1 MPKML
6 KKLNPSEV
14 NYGLLYVS
22 ELRNLF
28 PEPSHP
34 VTIIDADGQRFD
46 SKMHS
51 FQPRIDGLTKLHRKH
66 NSQIGQAV
74 TIEVN
79 PSETATAHV
88 RFEDTPIASIE
99 SAPNPSDES
108 TEAEGLFITASL
120 ESMLEDFIANNLSA
134 LEPGLRLF
142 KDDDGIPGRQYP
154 TEVGTIDLLCLDGNN
169 NLVVIELKRGRE
181 SDKVVGQISRYI
193 GWVKA
198 KIAKNSQEV
207 RGIVVV
213 HKPTDKYPKD
223 DRLEYAI
230 LANPKTELRYYEI
243 SLNFFERGKKFS

>member
-1 MPKML
+1 MSKML

-34 VTIIDADGQRFD
+34 VTIIDADGQKFD

-66 NSQIGQAV
+66 NSEIGQTV
-74 TIEVN
+74 TIEVKPN
-79 PSETATAHV
+79 ETATAYV
-88 RFEDTPIASIE
+88 RFEDTSIESIE
-99 SAPNPSDES
+99 SAPIPSDES
-108 TEAEGLFITASL
+108 TEAESLFITASL

-142 KDDDGIPGRQYP
+142 KDEDGILGRQYP
-154 TEVGTIDLLCLDGNN
+154 TEVGTIDLLCVDSNN

-181 SDKVVGQISRYI
+181 SDKVVGQICQYI
-193 GWVKA
+193 GWVKT
-198 KIAKNSQEV
+198 KLAKNSREV

-213 HKPTDKYPKD
+213 HKPTDKYAKD
-223 DRLEYAI
+223 DKLEYAI

-243 SLNFFERGKKFS
+243 SLNFFERGKTFS